1 MRNLKSGFILS
12 YISIFIQS
20 IISILYTPVMLRL
33 LGESN
38 YGLLQLAISTMSS
51 LSILSFGFGSS
62 YMRFYSQYKADND
75 NNAISVLNGMFTII
89 FISVSILSL
98 IVGGFITMN
107 TSTLFGKSMTAS
119 EIKLLKTLLGIMT
132 VNLAFTFPCSI
143 SDSYIIAQERF
154 SFQKILI
161 IISSLLNPMLT
172 FPLLIM
178 GHGAVSVAICMTAIT
193 VIKLLCGTVYC
204 IKKLNMRFCFAFD
217 KNVFKQLSV
226 FSFFVF
232 LNIISDQIN
241 WNVDKILLGMSRCK
255 KCSRLFSRFSIQR
268 IFSYIFLCTF
278 VTYDA
283 KGTYA
288 YRKPCRQQRNKQIFC
303 VIRQS
308 AVCRYGLYLFY
319 NNRSRQTFYQTL
331 VGD

>member
-107 TSTLFGKSMTAS
+107 TSTLFGKSMT
-119 EIKLLKTLLGIMT
+119 K
-132 VNLAFTFPCSI
+132 
-143 SDSYIIAQERF
+143 R
-154 SFQKILI
+154 
-161 IISSLLNPMLT
+161 
-172 FPLLIM
+172 
-178 GHGAVSVAICMTAIT
+178 
-193 VIKLLCGTVYC
+193 
-204 IKKLNMRFCFAFD
+204 
-217 KNVFKQLSV
+217 
-226 FSFFVF
+226 
-232 LNIISDQIN
+232 
-241 WNVDKILLGMSRCK
+241 DKITENIARHN
-255 KCSRLFSRFSIQR
+255 
-268 IFSYIFLCTF
+268 
-278 VTYDA
+278 D
-283 KGTYA
+283 
-288 YRKPCRQQRNKQIFC
+288 RKPCVYISVQY
-303 VIRQS
+303 IRFVYNRTRAFFIS
-308 AVCRYGLYLFY
+308 ENSDYNIVTFKSHADFSFADYGTRCGFRCDLYDGDYRYKTALRYGVLYKK
-319 NNRSRQTFYQTL
+319 T
-331 VGD
+331 

>member
-38 YGLLQLAISTMSS
+38 YGLLQLAVSTMSS

-132 VNLAFTFPCSI
+132 VKPCVYISVQYIRFVHNRTRAFFISENSDYNIVTFKSHA
-143 SDSYIIAQERF
+143 DF
-154 SFQKILI
+154 SFADYGTRCDFRCDLYNGNYRYK
-161 IISSLLNPMLT
+161 
-172 FPLLIM
+172 
-178 GHGAVSVAICMTAIT
+178 TA
-193 VIKLLCGTVYC
+193 L
-204 IKKLNMRFCFAFD
+204 
-217 KNVFKQLSV
+217 
-226 FSFFVF
+226 
-232 LNIISDQIN
+232 
-241 WNVDKILLGMSRCK
+241 
-255 KCSRLFSRFSIQR
+255 
-268 IFSYIFLCTF
+268 
-278 VTYDA
+278 
-283 KGTYA
+283 
-288 YRKPCRQQRNKQIFC
+288 
-303 VIRQS
+303 
-308 AVCRYGLYLFY
+308 RYGVLYKK
-319 NNRSRQTFYQTL
+319 T
-331 VGD
+331 

>member
-38 YGLLQLAISTMSS
+38 YGLLQLAVSTMSS

-154 SFQKILI
+154 F
-161 IISSLLNPMLT
+161 ISENSDYNIVT
-172 FPLLIM
+172 FKS
-178 GHGAVSVAICMTAIT
+178 HA
-193 VIKLLCGTVYC
+193 
-204 IKKLNMRFCFAFD
+204 D
-217 KNVFKQLSV
+217 
-226 FSFFVF
+226 FSFA
-232 LNIISDQIN
+232 DY
-241 WNVDKILLGMSRCK
+241 GTRCDFR
-255 KCSRLFSRFSIQR
+255 CDL
-268 IFSYIFLCTF
+268 YN
-278 VTYDA
+278 
-283 KGTYA
+283 GN
-288 YRKPCRQQRNKQIFC
+288 YRYKT
-303 VIRQS
+303 
-308 AVCRYGLYLFY
+308 ALRYGVLYKK
-319 NNRSRQTFYQTL
+319 T
-331 VGD
+331 

>member
-1 MRNLKSGFILS
+1 MRNLKLGFILS

-119 EIKLLKTLLGIMT
+119 EIKFRRVHIC
-132 VNLAFTFPCSI
+132 ARP
-143 SDSYIIAQERF
+143 A
-154 SFQKILI
+154 
-161 IISSLLNPMLT
+161 SS
-172 FPLLIM
+172 
-178 GHGAVSVAICMTAIT
+178 V
-193 VIKLLCGTVYC
+193 
-204 IKKLNMRFCFAFD
+204 
-217 KNVFKQLSV
+217 
-226 FSFFVF
+226 
-232 LNIISDQIN
+232 
-241 WNVDKILLGMSRCK
+241 
-255 KCSRLFSRFSIQR
+255 
-268 IFSYIFLCTF
+268 
-278 VTYDA
+278 
-283 KGTYA
+283 
-288 YRKPCRQQRNKQIFC
+288 
-303 VIRQS
+303 
-308 AVCRYGLYLFY
+308 
-319 NNRSRQTFYQTL
+319 
-331 VGD
+331 

>member
-51 LSILSFGFGSS
+51 LSILSFGFVSS

-154 SFQKILI
+154 
-161 IISSLLNPMLT
+161 
-172 FPLLIM
+172 
-178 GHGAVSVAICMTAIT
+178 
-193 VIKLLCGTVYC
+193 
-204 IKKLNMRFCFAFD
+204 RF
-217 KNVFKQLSV
+217 
-226 FSFFVF
+226 
-232 LNIISDQIN
+232 
-241 WNVDKILLGMSRCK
+241 
-255 KCSRLFSRFSIQR
+255 
-268 IFSYIFLCTF
+268 
-278 VTYDA
+278 
-283 KGTYA
+283 
-288 YRKPCRQQRNKQIFC
+288 RKF
-303 VIRQS
+303 
-308 AVCRYGLYLFY
+308 
-319 NNRSRQTFYQTL
+319 
-331 VGD
+331 